1 MVWPF
6 KWLVP
11 IVGVLLLLQGIVEV
25 VRCIQC
31 IRAGEWPK
39 RLSDVEELEQ
49 QILAAAAEQDPEEL
63 ARRMAAS
70 GQIPLDTQKKG

>member
-1 MVWPF
+1 
-6 KWLVP
+6 
-11 IVGVLLLLQGIVEV
+11 

-31 IRAGEWPK
+31 IRTGAWPK
-39 RLSDVEELEQ
+39 RLSDVEELDQ

-70 GQIPLDTQKKG
+70 GQIPLDTPKKG